1 MESNLLIR
9 FQINLIQEPRKS
21 DAPQLRDEYRT
32 YKILAG
38 SGIHCT
44 SYNWFFFC

>member
-9 FQINLIQEPRKS
+9 FQINFIQEPRKS

-38 SGIHCT
+38 SGMHCT
-44 SYNWFFFC
+44 SYNWFFF